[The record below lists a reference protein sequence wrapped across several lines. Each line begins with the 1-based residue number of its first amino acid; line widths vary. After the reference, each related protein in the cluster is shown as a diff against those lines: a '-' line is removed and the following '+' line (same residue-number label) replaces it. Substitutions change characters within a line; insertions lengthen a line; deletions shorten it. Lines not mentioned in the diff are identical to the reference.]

1 MQRSE
6 GNEASFF
13 LHSSLPKGVERRR
26 RGGEEERAGDE
37 KRTETVEENWEEKRH
52 AYASREKERCNP
64 LLSLSL
70 VAIQFLRVSTREDVH
85 PHGKTDPCSSPSLRN
100 LAPACQLPSR
110 IFFSTTTFLFPL
122 N

>member
-13 LHSSLPKGVERRR
+13 LHSSLSKGVERRR

-70 VAIQFLRVSTREDVH
+70 SLQFNFSAFPL
-85 PHGKTDPCSSPSLRN
+85 GKTFIPTGKPIP
-100 LAPACQLPSR
+100 APLQVCETWPQPAS
-110 IFFSTTTFLFPL
+110 FPL
-122 N
+122 EYFSPRRRSSSR